1 MTLKKIPLMIS
12 LTINRTKKMSPSC
25 LINLVIVKVLGI
37 FQVKSISQA
46 KARRIKIKS
55 QVKDLENQ
63 SQSTKTLKRIINL
76 HQSSLSLLPTETQMI
91 INSSLKNLQVL
102 LNILQI
108 KKMMM
113 KIHSLTK
120 SQTPKKLKL
129 VLRSNQITII
139 KNITHPTLNPRT
151 SQLFF

>member
-1 MTLKKIPLMIS
+1 
-12 LTINRTKKMSPSC
+12 MSPLC
-25 LINLVIVKVLGI
+25 LISLVIVKVLGI

-63 SQSTKTLKRIINL
+63 SQSIKTLKRIINL
-76 HQSSLSLLPTETQMI
+76 HQNSLNLLPTETQMI
-91 INSSLKNLQVL
+91 INSSLKDFQVL
-102 LNILQI
+102 LNLLQI
-108 KKMMM
+108 KKMMT

-129 VLRSNQITII
+129 VPRSNKSTII
-139 KNITHPTLNPRT
+139 KNITHPTLNPQT
-151 SQLFF
+151 SQQFF

>member
-1 MTLKKIPLMIS
+1 MIS